1 VSDTITTE
9 APDPQPLN
17 EIQDTQPTDFSVV
30 TAPAVSEW
38 AGAALGEDH
47 EQHAPAP
54 GHPET
59 EEPPSLSFRK
69 HRDFW
74 LVWSGQSVSMLGDGL
89 YGIALA
95 WWITQQL
102 GSATA
107 LAGYALCW
115 FIPVVTLPFVAGSLI
130 DRTNRKMLI
139 ATIDGLQ
146 GLSVTLLA
154 LLLWTGN
161 MQLWHVYLG
170 AIILASCGA
179 IHGPTLDSSI
189 PNLVPDAVLPRANGI
204 YATSQS
210 VANIAGPLFG
220 GTLVGL
226 IGLPV
231 TILINA
237 LSFWFAT
244 IATLLARIPSPQVKD
259 ESGQGTF
266 RRLVNDATYGYK
278 WIWRHRAI
286 LYLLLIFTA
295 CNFLIAPTYP
305 LETLIVR
312 DRLTASSAALHW
324 DGAFIFGLVSAAMA
338 VGTLAS
344 ALFFSRGWAIKP
356 MAWGVCI
363 GWAVGGMAA
372 VGYGLSTSVWISLG
386 LAFFMGASGPLCNIP
401 SQTIWMAYTPDAER
415 GRIFAARRTIAW
427 GIQPISIALGG
438 LVAEQIGAGTL
449 FVISGTII
457 SVIVLGNLFFNRTI
471 RTLYAPDLEPA
482 AARRGLLYRR

>member
-1 VSDTITTE
+1 MSETIT
-9 APDPQPLN
+9 N
-17 EIQDTQPTDFSVV
+17 EIQDTQPTDFSVIS
-30 TAPAVSEW
+30 APAMSEW
-38 AGAALGEDH
+38 AEAVLSEYNEPKPATPES
-47 EQHAPAP
+47 APA
-54 GHPET
+54 
-59 EEPPSLSFRK
+59 EPSALSFRK

-95 WWITQQL
+95 WWITQKL

-115 FIPVVTLPFVAGSLI
+115 FIPAVTLPFLAGSLI
-130 DRTNRKMLI
+130 DRMDRKMLI
-139 ATIDGLQ
+139 AVIDGIQ
-146 GLSVTLLA
+146 GLAVTTLA
-154 LLLWTGN
+154 VLLWTDN
-161 MQLWHVYLG
+161 MQLWHVYAG
-170 AIILASCGA
+170 AVILASCGA

-189 PNLVPDAVLPRANGI
+189 PNLVPEPLLGRANGL

-226 IGLPV
+226 VGLPV

-237 LSFWFAT
+237 LTFWVAT
-244 IATLLARIPSPQVKD
+244 IATLLARIPSPRVQD
-259 ESGQGTF
+259 ESGQGAF

-278 WIWRHRAI
+278 WIWQHRAI
-286 LYLLLIFTA
+286 LYLLLIFTS

-305 LETLIVR
+305 LETLIVKQQLAG
-312 DRLTASSAALHW
+312 DGITLGW
-324 DGAFIFGLVSAAMA
+324 DGAFIFGLVSASMA
-338 VGTLAS
+338 VGALVS
-344 ALFFSRGWAIKP
+344 AVFFSRGWAIKP

-363 GWAVGGMAA
+363 GWAVNGLAA
-372 VGYGLSTSVWISLG
+372 VGFGLSTSVFLSLG
-386 LAFFMGASGPLCNIP
+386 LAFCLGAAGPLCNIP
-401 SQTIWMAYTPDAER
+401 SQTIWMSYTPDSER

-449 FVISGTII
+449 FVIVGAII
-457 SVIVLGNLFFNRTI
+457 SVIVLGNLAFNRTI
-471 RTLYAPDLEPA
+471 RTLYAPDLEPL

>member
-1 VSDTITTE
+1 MPDTLTPET
-9 APDPQPLN
+9 
-17 EIQDTQPTDFSVV
+17 QDTQPTDFSVAS
-30 TAPAVSEW
+30 APAISEW
-38 AGAALGEDH
+38 AEAVLGQYR
-47 EQHAPAP
+47 EQQPPVAEPP
-54 GHPET
+54 T
-59 EEPPSLSFRK
+59 EAPPSLSFRK

-115 FIPVVTLPFVAGSLI
+115 FIPAVTLPFIAGSLI

-139 ATIDGLQ
+139 ATVDSIQ
-146 GLSVTLLA
+146 GLAVTGLAVLLA
-154 LLLWTGN
+154 TGN
-161 MQLWHVYLG
+161 MQLWHVYAG
-170 AIILASCGA
+170 AVILASCSA
-179 IHGPTLDSSI
+179 IHGPALDSSI
-189 PNLVPDAVLPRANGI
+189 PNLVPDPVLPRANGL

-220 GTLVGL
+220 GALVGL
-226 IGLPV
+226 LGLPF

-244 IATLLARIPSPQVKD
+244 AATLLARIPSPQVQD
-259 ESGQGTF
+259 ESGQGAF
-266 RRLVNDATYGYK
+266 RRLVNDATFGYK

-312 DRLTASSAALHW
+312 DRLAAGGAALHW
-324 DGAFIFGLVSAAMA
+324 DGAFIFGLISAAMA

-344 ALFFSRGWAIKP
+344 AVFFSRGWAIKP

-363 GWAVGGMAA
+363 GWAVGGLAA
-372 VGYGLSTSVWISLG
+372 VGYGLSTSVWLSLG
-386 LAFFMGASGPLCNIP
+386 LAFFMGASGPLCNVP
-401 SQTIWMAYTPDAER
+401 SQTIWMSYTPDAER

-438 LVAEQIGAGTL
+438 LLAEQIGASAL
-449 FVISGTII
+449 FIGAGAII
-457 SVIVLGNLFFNRTI
+457 TVIVLGNLFFNRTI

-482 AARRGLLYRR
+482 AAKRGLLYRR